1 MAFKSR
7 APLVSVFF
15 RASRPFAAPRF
26 KSLLV
31 SGTYFPP
38 YVGGISHFM
47 GSVAAALGP
56 DRVCCLTGTPAKYGA
71 VPEKLRPMV
80 YRRPLAFAQGNF
92 VQALGW
98 ATAITEIM
106 ARERPKVV
114 QLADVGDS
122 SLGLWLKRWLGLPYV
137 VYAHGNEVLA
147 AQRTSWDKPRTALI
161 GAARVLAASRF
172 TGDLV
177 RRVGVCADRIVTLN
191 PGCDVE
197 FFRPSPADPALK
209 KKLLGHRAADR
220 VIMTVGGLVPRKGY
234 DTVIRALPRVLRKC
248 PNLTYL
254 IVTSDWRNYDT
265 ELDGLAR
272 ALGVRDRVVFAY
284 DVPTA
289 ELPRVYALSDI
300 FVMPSRADEAACDVE
315 GFGIVFIEANA
326 CGKPV
331 IGGRSGGI
339 PDAVADGKTGFLV
352 DPQNPEELAS
362 AIVGLLE
369 NAELARRMGE
379 QGRSRA
385 IAEFRWSIVAE
396 KLWSILTSVAY
407 TEARGIAVRAS

>member
-1 MAFKSR
+1 
-7 APLVSVFF
+7 
-15 RASRPFAAPRF
+15 
-26 KSLLV
+26 
-31 SGTYFPP
+31 
-38 YVGGISHFM
+38 M

-71 VPEKLRPMV
+71 VPEKLRPFV
-80 YRRPLAFAQGNF
+80 YRRPLAFAQSNF

-98 ATAITEIM
+98 ATAIGEIM

-147 AQRTSWDKPRTALI
+147 AQRSTWDKPRT
-161 GAARVLAASRF
+161 ASRF

-177 RRVGVCADRIVTLN
+177 RRMGVCADRIVTLN

-197 FFRPSPADPALK
+197 LFRPSPPDLTLK
-209 KKLLGHRAADR
+209 KQLLRDRVGDR

-234 DTVIRALPRVLRKC
+234 DTVIRALPRVLRSC
-248 PNLTYL
+248 PDVTYL
-254 IVTSDWRNYDT
+254 IVTSDRRNYDT
-265 ELDGLAR
+265 ELDALAR
-272 ALGVRDRVVFAY
+272 AVGVRDRVVFAY

-315 GFGIVFIEANA
+315 GFGLVFIEANA

-339 PDAVADGKTGFLV
+339 SDAVVDGKTGVLV
-352 DPQNPEELAS
+352 DPGDTDGLAA
-362 AIVGLLE
+362 AIVELLE
-369 NAELARRMGE
+369 DPELARRMGE
-379 QGRSRA
+379 QGRQRA
-385 IAEFRWSIVAE
+385 IAEFDWSVVAE
-396 KLWSILTSVAY
+396 KLWAVLTSVVRN
-407 TEARGIAVRAS
+407 EARFVCG